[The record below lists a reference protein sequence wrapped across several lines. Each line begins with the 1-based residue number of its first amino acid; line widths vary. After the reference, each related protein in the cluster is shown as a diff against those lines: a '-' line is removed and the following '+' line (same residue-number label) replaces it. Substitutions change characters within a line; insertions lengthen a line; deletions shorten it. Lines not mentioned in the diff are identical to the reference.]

1 MNTTEASTLGQDRAR
16 LPRVNFKLNTA
27 PLWGAAGFLLLIA
40 VWQVLVSTHA
50 IAETAVP
57 RPLAA
62 WDALVEHRAVLA
74 TEARTTLA
82 EILLGFCLS
91 ALLGFVIALLIHSSA
106 VLYKLLYP
114 QVVVAQAVPKLAL
127 VPVILIWFGFG
138 STSNAVI
145 AVLISIFPMIVNTLH
160 GFESADRNLL
170 DLGRSMGGSKF
181 TIFRRIK
188 LPTAMP
194 SIFTG
199 MKLCMSFATV
209 GAIAGEIFA
218 GNAGLGF
225 VVSSAAGSL
234 NSALAFAG
242 IVVIS
247 VIGLVLYYAMLW
259 LERKLI
265 PWAPGNLTVSA

>member
-1 MNTTEASTLGQDRAR
+1 MNTTEVSAPVKSRAR
-16 LPRVNFKLNTA
+16 MPRVDLKFNTG

-62 WDALVEHRAVLA
+62 WDALIENRGVLV
-74 TEARTTLA
+74 TEARTTIA

-91 ALLGFVIALLIHSSA
+91 AALGFVIALLIHSST

-114 QVVVAQAVPKLAL
+114 QVIVAQAVPKLAL

-160 GFESADRNLL
+160 GFESADRSLL
-170 DLGRSMGGSKF
+170 DLGRSMGGSTF

-188 LPTAMP
+188 LPAAMP

-225 VVSSAAGSL
+225 VVSSAAGAL

-247 VIGLVLYYAMLW
+247 AIGLVFYYAMLW
-259 LERKLI
+259 LEQKLI